1 MIENTK
7 LVLLD
12 LDGVLIDTKNNMEMS
27 WKKVRKDFGLEKPF
41 AEYFK
46 HIGLPFEEILKKLSI
61 KKDLNKISKV
71 YQKESIRQFN
81 KIKLYSDVKKT
92 LKKLNKKK
100 NSSWNSYIKR

>member
-41 AEYFK
+41 TEYFK
-46 HIGLPFEEILKKLSI
+46 HIGLPFEEIL
-61 KKDLNKISKV
+61 
-71 YQKESIRQFN
+71 
-81 KIKLYSDVKKT
+81 
-92 LKKLNKKK
+92 
-100 NSSWNSYIKR
+100 